1 MSDSRKR
8 GGGVTGAKLATAPEI
23 SLVGTEDIGKD
34 GSVDDMSAG
43 FLDEKGSETQRY
55 RMAFVPG
62 HTRAATVYRPSES
75 VRNYVQTKG

>member
-23 SLVGTEDIGKD
+23 SLVGTEDIGWD
-34 GSVDDMSAG
+34 GSLDDMSAG
-43 FLDEKGSETQRY
+43 FLDEKDSETQRY

-62 HTRAATVYRPSES
+62 HTSAASDHLTSYSIAQRT
-75 VRNYVQTKG
+75 QI